1 MKIAALVRS
10 FAFPVAVL
18 GVLGGFAAYSTSTGS
33 CSLCALLSIGND
45 SAQAA
50 EQPVTGTST
59 PSTDERPVPPGFKA
73 TTLDGKTIALGD
85 FAGKV
90 VLIDFWA
97 TWCPPCRAEIPH
109 VKAAY
114 EKYHKDGFE
123 IIGVSLDDNKDGLQK
138 FIDREKMGWAQ
149 VVNNEMEGGKDPA
162 SLYGV
167 RAIPTTILVGRDGRI
182 AATNLRGERLATEV
196 AKALKAPVPAD
207 KKEKL
212 GVTCPAKP
220 ASFTID
226 LGRSRGPERAG
237 LGVLDTPA
245 PAWKVDTWFN
255 LPAGKTALD
264 IADYKG
270 KVVYLYGFQSWCP
283 GCHSV
288 GFPTMQKLIEK
299 FGKADDVA
307 FVAVQTTF
315 EGFGTNTADAAKKT
329 GEKYKLTIPIG
340 HSGSEGKRSSVM
352 LAYKSG
358 GTPWTIIIDKDGM
371 VRYNDFHITPEQGE
385 KLINALRE
393 RPVAATPA
401 MPPATNPAR

>member
-1 MKIAALVRS
+1 MKVATSLRS
-10 FAFPVAVL
+10 LMLPVASLAVL
-18 GVLGGFAAYSTSTGS
+18 GGYAAYSARTGS
-33 CSLCALLSIGND
+33 CPLCAILSFVGT

-50 EQPVTGTST
+50 EQPAAGTSAA
-59 PSTDERPVPPGFKA
+59 SADESPLPPAFKA
-73 TTLDGKTIALGD
+73 TTLDGKAISLGD

-123 IIGVSLDDNKDGLQK
+123 IIGVSLDENKDTLRK
-138 FIDREKMGWAQ
+138 FIDKEKMNWAQ
-149 VVNNEMEGGKDPA
+149 VVNNEFGDGKDPA

-167 RAIPTTILVGRDGRI
+167 RAIPTTILVGRGGSI
-182 AATNLRGERLATEV
+182 AATDLRGERLATEI

-207 KKEKL
+207 AKESP
-212 GVTCPAKP
+212 GVTPPAQP
-220 ASFTID
+220 APFTID
-226 LGRSRGPERAG
+226 LGRPRGPERAG

-255 LPAGKTALD
+255 LPAGKASLD
-264 IADYKG
+264 LADYKG

-288 GFPTMQKLIEK
+288 GFPTLQKLIEK

-329 GEKYKLTIPIG
+329 GERYNLSIPIG
-340 HSGSEGKRSSVM
+340 HSGSEAKRSALM
-352 LAYKSG
+352 QAYKTG
-358 GTPWTIIIDKDGM
+358 GTPWTIVIDKDGV
-371 VRYNDFHITPEQGE
+371 VRYNDFHITPAQGE
-385 KLINALRE
+385 RLISALRA
-393 RPVAATPA
+393 RPAAGA
-401 MPPATNPAR
+401 GEGGGR